1 MTRGREDGGRLG
13 TAAPGAVH
21 AREPS
26 TSARALVL
34 ALGAAVLVVGSCQ
47 GQDADRRRRG
57 DVARDTIAD
66 TVVVQTR
73 GGGAWGEDAAL
84 VEDLRVG
91 RAEGTPEVTFGR
103 ISALAVSEAGDVYV
117 VDGQAP
123 AVRVF
128 DASGSYLRT
137 LGGEGEGPGE
147 YLRPNGVAIL
157 PGGRVVVRD
166 PRTGRLNVY
175 APDGEPLD
183 PWPHPAGYVAGRPL
197 VVDTA
202 GRLYSTVPVPEPDPP
217 FDLRVALARY
227 APDGEVLDTIPPPAR
242 DHETPRVTGRT
253 PAGNLRVDPVPFAP
267 RSHWAVSPLGY
278 VVGGIA
284 IRYAV
289 NLYRPDRPVL
299 QIRRAYDPVPV
310 KPEEKADHR
319 RYIVERI
326 SSMVPGWEW
335 NGPEIPDEK
344 APYRGLLV
352 GQGGRV
358 WVQLHRPGRR
368 RPEPPSARPGRP
380 VPPRWVEPVVYDVF
394 EPDGRYLGRL
404 RAPQGFEVSP
414 RPVARGD
421 TVWGVVRGEL
431 GVERVARLVVRA
443 GPSDLDESP

>member
-1 MTRGREDGGRLG
+1 MTRDGEDRDRLG
-13 TAAPGAVH
+13 SPDPGPVPGWEPWTSAPG
-21 AREPS
+21 
-26 TSARALVL
+26 LVL
-34 ALGAAVLVVGSCQ
+34 ALGAAVLAVACGQ
-47 GQDADRRRRG
+47 GRDADG
-57 DVARDTIAD
+57 HGSGVARDTVAD
-66 TVVVQTR
+66 TVVVRT
-73 GGGAWGEDAAL
+73 GGEGAWGEDAAL

-91 RAEGTPEVTFGR
+91 RAEGPPEVTFGR
-103 ISALAVSEAGDVYV
+103 ISGLAVSEGGEIHV

-128 DASGSYLRT
+128 DASGSHLRT

-147 YLRPNGVAIL
+147 YLRPNGVAVL
-157 PGGRVVVRD
+157 PDGRAVVRD

-183 PWPHPAGYVAGRPL
+183 AWPHPRGLFAGDPL

-202 GRLYSTVPVPEPDPP
+202 GRLYNAVPVPEPDPP
-217 FDLRVALARY
+217 FDLRVALARHTS
-227 APDGEVLDTIPPPAR
+227 DGEVRDTILPPAH

-253 PAGNLRVDPVPFAP
+253 PAGNLRAEAVSFAP

-278 VVGGIA
+278 FVGGVA
-284 IRYAV
+284 TRYAV
-289 NLYRPDRPVL
+289 NLYRPDRRVL

-310 KPEEKADHR
+310 KPDEKADHR
-319 RYIVERI
+319 RYIVDRI
-326 SSMVPGWEW
+326 SSMIPGWEW

-368 RPEPPSARPGRP
+368 RADSPSARPGGA

-404 RAPQGFEVSP
+404 RAPQGFEVVP

-421 TVWGVVRGEL
+421 TLWGVVRGEL
-431 GVERVARLVVRA
+431 GVQRVARLVVHA
-443 GPSDLDESP
+443 GSSDPDEGR